1 MIRKSSIVL
10 GTFSIII
17 LTAVVGISF
26 SPAHAQVTK
35 TALVMEAST
44 DDLGWGAL
52 HYAGMLA
59 LEDEFGHE
67 IAISEKQD
75 PPQWETAAR
84 DYAERGYKYVIMG
97 GPQFTGVTAKI
108 AADYPQTTFLVTAAV
123 PPIDAPY
130 PSNMVGLDAK
140 NEQSGYLAGV
150 LAAGMTKTNKVG
162 IVAAHD
168 FPNLVRMYEAFKLG
182 VHTENPQVEILQ
194 VYIGSFNDV
203 SKGYEAAKGQIDT
216 GADILFQDLDR
227 AAFGVINGLNEN
239 PGLLHIGNTNDQ
251 IFLDE
256 EITLTSALFNH
267 TSIIVRGIEGLNS
280 GEIKGGEFYRWG
292 IGEGVSG
299 LAPYHELENQ
309 IPSELKEKIAELKNQ
324 MIEGT
329 FVVPEIYAEGG
340 YKEYLVAAE
349 EEMMEVEGEMTKEED
364 GAMMEEEPEAAN
376 GGCLIATA
384 AFGSEMA
391 PQVQLL
397 REIRDNTILQTE
409 SGSTFMAGFNQFY
422 YSFSPA
428 IADYE
433 RENSAF
439 KETVKLALTPLLTS
453 LTLLQYADI
462 DSESE
467 MLGYGISIILL
478 NIGMYFAPPAV
489 LVMLVRKR
497 ISNKNITRFYA

>member
-1 MIRKSSIVL
+1 
-10 GTFSIII
+10 
-17 LTAVVGISF
+17 
-26 SPAHAQVTK
+26 
-35 TALVMEAST
+35 MEAST

-59 LEDEFGHE
+59 LEDKFGYE

-97 GPQFTGVTAKI
+97 GPQFTDVTAKI

-150 LAAGMTKTNKVG
+150 LATGMTQTNKIG

-182 VHTENPQVEILQ
+182 VHTENPQVEIMQ

-203 SKGYEAAKGQIDT
+203 SKGYEAAKGQIDA

-267 TSIIVRGIEGLNS
+267 TSIIVRGIEGINS

-292 IGEGVSG
+292 ISEGVSG
-299 LAPYHELENQ
+299 LASYHELESQ
-309 IPSELKEKIAELKNQ
+309 IPSALKAKIAELENQ

-329 FVVPEIYAEGG
+329 FVVPEIYAQDG

-349 EEMMEVEGEMTKEED
+349 EEMMEEEMMEESETMMEEEMMEESETMMEEKD
-364 GAMMEEEPEAAN
+364 AAMEEEEPEASG

-391 PQVQLL
+391 PQVQIL

-409 SGSTFMAGFNQFY
+409 SGSAFMTGFNQFY

-433 RENSAF
+433 RENPVF

-462 DSESE
+462 NSESE
-467 MLGYGISIILL
+467 MLGYGISVILL
-478 NIGMYFAPPAV
+478 NIGMYFAAPAV
-489 LVMLVRKR
+489 FVMAVRRR
-497 ISNKNITRFYA
+497 IPNKNITN